1 MSNCHFSVTK
11 CNYSISPATPYSNF
25 AGDNTVKLNPIFAA
39 CAVTLG
45 LASAMPAQATDIEV
59 YGRAHISTDILGDGS
74 DYGLNVSSNSSR
86 LGFRAKHQVAPGL
99 EAFVQL
105 EQNVRFDQ
113 RGGDFATRDSFAGLR
128 GSWGQMRWGSFDT
141 PGKILRADADV
152 FNDRLGDLRNVAQG
166 PGMNYDQTTG
176 LNSDPNY
183 DQRFRN
189 SLHYRS
195 PSFNNITFDLQYS
208 PHNQTDATTEN
219 DFEAISVALN
229 YEANGLWLAGSYE
242 MTEGAELD
250 PSAMRLAASYWFT
263 EQWQGI
269 TFYQKSSDMLFGD
282 RDVFGGGFKY
292 LFGDYGLMGQA
303 YQASGND
310 LDDTSATLVALG
322 LDYYMH
328 EDFTLYAILGL
339 TDNDDQANFLVSGG
353 GRDVK
358 LTPAVGNQ
366 ATGLSLGFI
375 YNF

>member
-1 MSNCHFSVTK
+1 MK
-11 CNYSISPATPYSNF
+11 I
-25 AGDNTVKLNPIFAA
+25 NPILAA
-39 CAVTLG
+39 GAVALSV
-45 LASAMPAQATDIEV
+45 ASALPAQATDIEI

-86 LGFRAKHQVAPGL
+86 LGFRANHQVSPAL

-128 GSWGQMRWGSFDT
+128 GEWGQMRWGSFDT
-141 PGKILRADADV
+141 PGKLLRAKADV

-166 PGMNYDQTTG
+166 PGMNYDPVTG
-176 LNSDPNY
+176 VNTDPNF

-195 PSFNNITFDLQYS
+195 PSFNNVTFDIQYS

-219 DFEAISVALN
+219 DYEGLSIALN

-242 MTEGAELD
+242 MTEGSELD
-250 PSAMRLAASYWFT
+250 PTALRLAASYWFNDS
-263 EQWQGI
+263 WQGI
-269 TFYQKSSDMLFGD
+269 TFYQNTSDMLFGD
-282 RDVFGGGFKY
+282 RDVFGAGFKY
-292 LFGDYGLMGQA
+292 MFGDYGLMGQV

-310 LDDTSATLVALG
+310 LDDTSATLAALG
-322 LDYYMH
+322 LDYYLNKN
-328 EDFTLYAILGL
+328 FTLYAIVGV
-339 TDNDDQANFLVSGG
+339 TDNEDQANFMVSGG